1 MTDLPNEIRGVLI
14 AVGGGRLLLPNANV
28 AEVLAYSEPE
38 ALPGAPDWLL
48 GASRW
53 RGWRLPIVSFPQLVG
68 WPSDP
73 VKLGAKVAVLKAL
86 GSNPRLPYFAVVSQG
101 FPRLVNVGRE
111 RLEAIEDLKSLPL
124 GVQARVQLGDDIA
137 VVPDL
142 MTVELLLD
150 EALERVEQAA
160 LAAQSPDA

>member
-1 MTDLPNEIRGVLI
+1 MTDLTNDIRGVLI

-28 AEVLAYSEPE
+28 AEVLAYSEPD

-48 GASRW
+48 GAVRW

-68 WPSDP
+68 WPSEP
-73 VKLGAKVAVLKAL
+73 VRLGAKVAVLKAL
-86 GSNPRLPYFAVVSQG
+86 GGNPRLPYFAVVSQG
-101 FPRLVNVGRE
+101 FPRLVNVGRDA
-111 RLEAIEDLKSLPL
+111 LEAIEDTEGLPV

-142 MTVELLLD
+142 MTVELLVD

-160 LAAQSPDA
+160 LAAQAPDT